1 MGLDATFGTTHGSGG
16 LGNVHTLPI
25 TQQKRFALTW
35 RQPLEFPLDD
45 GDELTLLK
53 GRLRVAHARY
63 RGAGEKIGEF
73 KGGSQ
78 GKILLD
84 QAIMGAVRRWP
95 VVRYL
100 DQPSVSQ

>member
-63 RGAGEKIGEF
+63 RGSWQAFQRIGIF
-73 KGGSQ
+73 VVRRKGGQQ
-78 GKILLD
+78 GSPS
-84 QAIMGAVRRWP
+84 GADFLPPIVFP
-95 VVRYL
+95 G
-100 DQPSVSQ
+100 